1 MINRITI
8 TSLFYKI
15 SLFLGLALVS
25 GAAVSQKIEIDI
37 EGGAVRGI
45 PTAIVPF
52 KVMNGP
58 PPNTQALHEVVADD
72 LRASGKF
79 DPVPPQSFLSL
90 PSRIEEVRYKDWRF
104 INVEAL
110 VIGEIWTLGND
121 LYEVQ
126 FRIFDVA
133 RQTEIGEGIRIPNL
147 SAATLRTAAHIVSD
161 NVYSAFTG
169 RPGAFNSRIAYID
182 EVISG
187 GRPRYRLLVGD
198 WDGFGSQ
205 EVYASWQP
213 LLSPSWSADG
223 SRLAFVAFTDKGS
236 IVRVLETASGNATTV
251 ASFKGVNAAP
261 SWSPDGSK
269 LAYSTSRNGSPD
281 VYIYDFNTQQHQ
293 RVTKHYA
300 IDTEPAWSPNGQNL
314 LFTSNRT
321 GKPQIYRYD
330 LSSQTINRITFEGNE
345 NANASYDYEGKRLV
359 MVHLGGQIAV
369 VNNQSDQ
376 VTPITVAKFDES
388 PSFSPNGDMVLYA
401 TEERFEPLLRVASSD
416 GRVRTT
422 LKYVSG
428 DVREPAWSP
437 LRK

>member
-1 MINRITI
+1 MGIIGTKR
-8 TSLFYKI
+8 LFSKF
-15 SLFLGLALVS
+15 SVFLILVLLS
-25 GAAVSQKIEIDI
+25 GTAVSQKVEIDI
-37 EGGAVRGI
+37 DGGAVRGI

-52 KVMNGP
+52 KVMDGP
-58 PPNTQALHEVVADD
+58 PLSQALHDVIADD

-79 DPVPPQSFLSL
+79 DPVAPENFLTL
-90 PSRIEEVRYKDWRF
+90 PSRAEDVRYKDWRF

-110 VIGEIWTLGND
+110 VIGEVWTVGD
-121 LYEVQ
+121 DRYEVQ

-133 RQTEIGEGIRIPNL
+133 RQQEIGTGKRIPNL
-147 SAATLRTAAHIVSD
+147 SGSDLRTAAHIISD

-169 RPGAFNSRIAYID
+169 RPGAFNSRIAFID
-182 EVISG
+182 EVLQG
-187 GRPRYRLLVGD
+187 TRPRYRLLVGD
-198 WDGFGSQ
+198 WDGFGAQ

-213 LLSPSWSADG
+213 LLSPSWSPDG

-236 IVRVLETASGNATTV
+236 IVRVLELSTGTPTTI

-261 SWSPDGSK
+261 SWSPNGSK

-281 VYIYDFNTQQHQ
+281 VYVYDFNTQQHQ
-293 RVTKHYA
+293 RISQHYA
-300 IDTEPAWSPNGQNL
+300 IDTEPSFSPNGRDL

-330 LSSQTINRITFEGNE
+330 LSSGSVNRVTFEGDE
-345 NANASYDYEGKRLV
+345 NANASYDYDGKRLV

-369 VNNQSDQ
+369 LQNDSDEM
-376 VTPITVAKFDES
+376 VPITFAKFDES
-388 PSFSPNGDMVLYA
+388 PSFSPNGDMVLYV
-401 TEERFEPLLRVASSD
+401 TEEQFEPQLKVASSD
-416 GRVRTT
+416 GRVKTT
-422 LKYVSG
+422 LKYVNG